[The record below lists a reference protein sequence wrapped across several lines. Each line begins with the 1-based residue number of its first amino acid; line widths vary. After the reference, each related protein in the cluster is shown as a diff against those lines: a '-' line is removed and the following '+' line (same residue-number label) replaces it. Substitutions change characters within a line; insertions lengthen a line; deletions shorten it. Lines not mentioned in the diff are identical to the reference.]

1 METIKD
7 INNKMNIQANSQVTS
22 RMKTVMDIM
31 LFNLKNKKTK
41 INRFK
46 ILNLFKIMI
55 ERKARILLRL

>member
-22 RMKTVMDIM
+22 RMKTVMDTM

-46 ILNLFKIMI
+46 LLNLFKIMI